1 MITTASAG
9 KHYFSNTN
17 VLTGISNVA
26 GSINN
31 GGASFG
37 PQSRFKHQTP
47 KGNSP
52 FYIFFFRIL
61 E

>member
-31 GGASFG
+31 GGASSFG

-52 FYIFFFRIL
+52 F
-61 E
+61 

>member
-37 PQSRFKHQTP
+37 PQFASNIKHLKVTLL
-47 KGNSP
+47 S
-52 FYIFFFRIL
+52 
-61 E
+61 